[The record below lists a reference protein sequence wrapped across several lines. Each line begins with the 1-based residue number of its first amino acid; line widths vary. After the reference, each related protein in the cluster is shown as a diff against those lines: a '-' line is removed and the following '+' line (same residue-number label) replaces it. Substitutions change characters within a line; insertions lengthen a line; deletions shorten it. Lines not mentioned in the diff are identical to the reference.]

1 MDLSELQA
9 KRNEWFARI
18 DTALEQGQIT
28 RYEARLSEALVE
40 EEYPY
45 VVGEEGESSYALPSE
60 PKDQVACR
68 FLEG

>member
-18 DTALEQGQIT
+18 DGALEQGQIT

-45 VVGEEGESSYALPSE
+45 QVGEEGEGSYALPAE
-60 PKDQVACR
+60 PKDHIACR
-68 FLEG
+68 FLEA